1 MFEFGCTLLYR
12 GQIITTDCTPWQYIC
27 ITRLQSRNLCQQ
39 AKCMISRKIGYQ
51 STLNT
56 FVRNR
61 KACGCFVFA
70 KRRLKTRESTDTG
83 IFFYVNTRAFRIYCM
98 KLKLQK
104 YPSDIRWSLYW
115 RWIFVE
121 GNIIYADLFDISWL
135 IWKWIRMIHIG
146 VSDISP
152 EVSVKLLLNIPQ

>member
-27 ITRLQSRNLCQQ
+27 ITRLQSRNLYQQ

-83 IFFYVNTRAFRIYCM
+83 IFFLCKHESVQNLLHEIKAAEIPFWYKVKFILEINFRWRKYYICRFVWYLLTN
-98 KLKLQK
+98 LKMNQND
-104 YPSDIRWSLYW
+104 SYW
-115 RWIFVE
+115 C
-121 GNIIYADLFDISWL
+121 
-135 IWKWIRMIHIG
+135 
-146 VSDISP
+146 
-152 EVSVKLLLNIPQ
+152 